1 MKKLSTIIMALA
13 LVLGMSQCKKQET
26 PTSATPN
33 ANPGVHITV
42 KVGDQDG
49 KDDNGEKHN
58 IAPQYGLFAFT
69 EDDTLYVGHNGKYV
83 GCLKYTNGFFDGTI
97 YPDDV
102 TGQPLHFYFL
112 GGKGPKNPTSSTTTY
127 NISIAD
133 QRANLPVLS
142 YGASNEL
149 YTGPNN
155 TYSTTLK
162 NKCALVRINLLT
174 PTTDAITLSSVP
186 TEATIDFVNN
196 AITPTNTTG
205 AITLYGEE
213 GVSTHRWAILLPGTN
228 LSNSNCNV
236 IWEGAGNMPAIGNN
250 TYVNAGIGEG
260 IQIQNQIVV
269 ELPNAN
275 LVVKDKNNAFS
286 EFTVSSTG
294 KKVYFSRA
302 NLKCDTENTDA
313 LVWSFHENQWDECF
327 GVKTG
332 SSSEPAN
339 QGSSVNMTNSSVMDR
354 FSWGLHGSTTTGETD
369 FVGGSKNL
377 NRIDGT
383 DWGCA
388 LTGEGNNHWRTLTA
402 EEWDFLLNDKDE
414 TGNITGLRGDRRFL
428 KACIEIAIPK
438 SGGGYYTTFVNGL
451 FIAPDNFDP
460 TDYGYIIGHTTND
473 DYAFVADNQWNDPN
487 TLVDLTSGFM
497 EMGGKQNKIAQH
509 LFYAGCVFL
518 PGVGYRTTM
527 YMNYY
532 YYHDCYHLSSS
543 FEGYYWSATAEP
555 VTAGV
560 SSNPYAHALKFTK
573 AAITYPFSDTRD
585 RGMCVRLVWDAN

>member
-49 KDDNGEKHN
+49 NKDDNGDKHG
-58 IAPQYGLFAFT
+58 ILPEHGLFAFT
-69 EDDTLYVGHNGKYV
+69 EGDTLYVGHNHKYV
-83 GCLKYTNGFFDGTI
+83 GMLKYTNGFFDGTI
-97 YPDDV
+97 NPDANV
-102 TGQPLHFYFL
+102 TDQPLHFYFL

-149 YTGPNN
+149 YTGPDN
-155 TYSTTLK
+155 TYSTTLH
-162 NKCALVRINLLT
+162 NQCALVRINLLT
-174 PTTDAITLSSVP
+174 PTTDAIMLSSVP
-186 TEATIDFVNN
+186 TQATIDFNNN

-205 AITLYGEE
+205 NITLYGNDE
-213 GVSTHRWAILLPGTN
+213 TYRWAILLPGTD

-236 IWEGAGNMPAIGNN
+236 IWQGTGNMPAIGNN
-250 TYVNAGIGEG
+250 TYVHAENGF
-260 IQIQNQIVV
+260 QIQNQIVV
-269 ELPNAN
+269 ELPNDD

-286 EFTVSSTG
+286 EFTVNGDG

-302 NLKCDTENTDA
+302 NLKCDTEHTSA
-313 LVWSFHENQWDECF
+313 LVWSFHENQWDECL
-327 GVKTG
+327 GTKTG
-332 SSSEPAN
+332 TSSEPAN
-339 QGSSVNMTNSSVMDR
+339 QGSSVNMTNSYEMDR
-354 FSWGLHGSTTTGETD
+354 FSWGLHSPTTTGETD
-369 FVGGSKNL
+369 FVDGSKNL
-377 NRIDGT
+377 NRTDGT

-402 EEWDFLLNDKDE
+402 AEWNYLLNNTD
-414 TGNITGLRGDRRFL
+414 RGSRRFL
-428 KACIEIAIPK
+428 KACIKVAITIN
-438 SGGGYYTTFVNGL
+438 GVLYTTYVNGL

-460 TDYGYIIGHTTND
+460 TAYGYTIGHTTND

-497 EMGGKQNKIAQH
+497 SMGGKQNKIAQH